1 MPAWS
6 AAAEPESR
14 AIAKGRPQRVDIR
27 SIPKF
32 AETLSRHP
40 IHAGSQRKTAL
51 SIPVPRDDLIDFL
64 DDLDDDGRCDD
75 GSGGHLVWTVL
86 VVDDDDEVHHATMF
100 ALQNASVLDRPLRLL
115 HARSAGEAR
124 SILEAEGPEIAVVL
138 LDVVMETPEAGLDLV
153 AVIRRELELTELR
166 IILRTGQP
174 GYAPELSVVRDY
186 DINDYKTKS
195 ELTHVR
201 LVTALTAAIR
211 SFEQI
216 RTISASRR
224 GLDMIVKSASEL
236 FGRRALASF
245 AEGVLTQIAALLK
258 LEPEGLICVRN
269 SVSFVR
275 DIDSSLTIAGAAGR
289 FRAHVDRPLSD
300 LAERDIITTISRCVE
315 SRQSLYDDHAT
326 VLYLS
331 GEAGRAAIVYL
342 ATESPLDPVDRRLL
356 EVFAVNIGVG
366 FENVGLFERLNFFA
380 YFDPLTRLPN
390 RVRFIEEVDQFLKSP
405 VVASDYGVVLLDIAG
420 FSEVNNAL
428 GQRTGDA
435 LLMAVA
441 RRLKGAFPDGVRLAR
456 LIGDSFVLFGPLTI
470 LQPQALLKVFDAPF
484 HARGHGVP
492 LRIRAGFAPVTSN
505 ADGMLPRTAD
515 LLRDAAVALGHAK
528 LDPAVRYCA
537 YSAQMAGQARK
548 RVAMLNEL
556 RAAIDFQ
563 RGLTVHYQPQV
574 DAVSHELRGVEALIR
589 WRNERGEMVSPQDF
603 IPLAEYTGLIGEIGA
618 WVFRQACNQLVRW
631 RQAGEDGLIVAVNVS
646 ALQFRQE
653 GFVDMIRSTL
663 AASGAPADRI
673 ELEITESVA
682 MEEVDKVAAQLR
694 ALKSL
699 GIRIALDDFGCGFS
713 SLSSLSRLPIDRV
726 KVDRCFVAELDAD
739 NAGTGIVH
747 TILKLAEGSGMSV
760 VAEGVETVEQ
770 ADLLQ
775 QLGCREMQGF
785 LYGRPMAADE
795 FDIWLGQFH
804 EEPMV

>member
-1 MPAWS
+1 M
-6 AAAEPESR
+6 
-14 AIAKGRPQRVDIR
+14 
-27 SIPKF
+27 
-32 AETLSRHP
+32 
-40 IHAGSQRKTAL
+40 
-51 SIPVPRDDLIDFL
+51 PRDDLIDFV
-64 DDLDDDGRCDD
+64 DDIDDVDRSGDGR
-75 GSGGHLVWTVL
+75 GGHPVWTVL

-100 ALQNASVLDRPLRLL
+100 ALQNATVLERPLKLL
-115 HARSAGEAR
+115 HARSAAEAR
-124 SILEAEGPEIAVVL
+124 AILEDRGHEIAVVL

-153 AVIRRELELTELR
+153 AVIRRELELAEPR

-216 RTISASRR
+216 RTISVSRR
-224 GLDMIVKSASEL
+224 GLDMIVQSASEL

-258 LEPEGLICVRN
+258 LEPEGLICVR
-269 SVSFVR
+269 SVATLAQEA
-275 DIDSSLTIAGAAGR
+275 DAALTIAGAAGR
-289 FRAHVDRPLSD
+289 FREHVNRPLAE
-300 LAERDIITTISRCVE
+300 LAERDIVATIARCVE
-315 SRQSLYDDHAT
+315 SRGSLYEPNAT
-326 VLYLS
+326 VLYFS
-331 GEAGRAAIVYL
+331 GESARAAVVYL
-342 ATESPLDPVDRRLL
+342 QTERPLDPVDRRLL

-366 FENVGLFERLNFFA
+366 FENVGLFERLNFYA

-390 RVRFIEEVDQFLKSP
+390 RVSFIEEVDRFLGSP
-405 VVASDYGVVLLDIAG
+405 AVATDYAVALLDVAG
-420 FSEVNNAL
+420 FAEVNNAL

-435 LLMAVA
+435 LLTAVA
-441 RRLKGAFPDGVRLAR
+441 RRLRAAFPEGVLLAR
-456 LIGDSFVLFGPLTI
+456 LVGDSFVLFGPATI
-470 LQPQALLKVFDAPF
+470 LVPPNLLRAFDSPF

-492 LRIRAGFAPVTSN
+492 LRIRAGFAPVSRSV
-505 ADGMLPRTAD
+505 DGLLPRAAD
-515 LLRDAAVALGHAK
+515 LLREAAVALGQAK

-548 RVAMLNEL
+548 RVVMLNEL

-618 WVFRQACNQLVRW
+618 WVFRQACQQLVRW
-631 RQAGEDGLIVAVNVS
+631 RQAGEVGLIVAVNVS

-653 GFVDMIRSTL
+653 GFVDMIRGTL
-663 AASGAPADRI
+663 DATGAPADCI
-673 ELEITESVA
+673 ELEVTESVA

-713 SLSSLSRLPIDRV
+713 SLGSLSRLPIDRV
-726 KVDRCFVAELDAD
+726 KVDRCFVAELDPD

-747 TILKLAEGSGMSV
+747 TILRLAEGSGMSV
-760 VAEGVETVEQ
+760 VAEGVETAQQ

-775 QLGCREMQGF
+775 RLGCREMQGF

-795 FDIWLGQFH
+795 FDIWRGQFR
-804 EEPMV
+804 EARLA

>member
-1 MPAWS
+1 M
-6 AAAEPESR
+6 AA
-14 AIAKGRPQRVDIR
+14 
-27 SIPKF
+27 
-32 AETLSRHP
+32 
-40 IHAGSQRKTAL
+40 
-51 SIPVPRDDLIDFL
+51 
-64 DDLDDDGRCDD
+64 
-75 GSGGHLVWTVL
+75 
-86 VVDDDDEVHHATMF
+86 
-100 ALQNASVLDRPLRLL
+100 
-115 HARSAGEAR
+115 
-124 SILEAEGPEIAVVL
+124 
-138 LDVVMETPEAGLDLV
+138 
-153 AVIRRELELTELR
+153 
-166 IILRTGQP
+166 
-174 GYAPELSVVRDY
+174 
-186 DINDYKTKS
+186 
-195 ELTHVR
+195 
-201 LVTALTAAIR
+201 
-211 SFEQI
+211 
-216 RTISASRR
+216 
-224 GLDMIVKSASEL
+224 
-236 FGRRALASF
+236 
-245 AEGVLTQIAALLK
+245 
-258 LEPEGLICVRN
+258 
-269 SVSFVR
+269 
-275 DIDSSLTIAGAAGR
+275 
-289 FRAHVDRPLSD
+289 
-300 LAERDIITTISRCVE
+300 
-315 SRQSLYDDHAT
+315 
-326 VLYLS
+326 
-331 GEAGRAAIVYL
+331 
-342 ATESPLDPVDRRLL
+342 
-356 EVFAVNIGVG
+356 
-366 FENVGLFERLNFFA
+366 
-380 YFDPLTRLPN
+380 
-390 RVRFIEEVDQFLKSP
+390 EVDQFLKSP